1 MELERRFNMN
11 HILKTT
17 ITVFGL
23 SLAALGLAAAE
34 ERFDMRV
41 RNDFFAGFAGNQE
54 ALNRGMKL
62 CEDELAHNPANAPA
76 LVWHGSGVFFQSGM
90 YFRTGDRAKG
100 GEFWQRGL
108 GEMDQAV
115 TMAPDDL
122 GVRIPRGAV
131 LLTASRMLP
140 SAELAR
146 PLIEK
151 GVGDFE
157 RVLELQKNYF
167 DTLGTHPRGELL
179 IALADGYARLGKDD
193 QATAYFER
201 IRAALPGSVY
211 AASAG
216 KWLATK
222 TLAPREAGCLGCHV
236 AK

>member
-1 MELERRFNMN
+1 MN
-11 HILKTT
+11 QMLKTT
-17 ITVFGL
+17 VTVLGL
-23 SLAALGLAAAE
+23 SLAVLGLAAAQ

-54 ALNRGMKL
+54 ALDRAMKI
-62 CEDELAHNPANAPA
+62 CEDELARNPQNAAA
-76 LVWHGSGVFFQSGM
+76 LVWHGSGVFFESGT
-90 YFRTGDRAKG
+90 YFRGGDRAKG

-108 GEMDQAV
+108 AEMDRAV
-115 TMAPDDL
+115 EMAPDVL

-131 LLTASRMLP
+131 LLTASLSLP
-140 SAELAR
+140 NAEMAH

-151 GVGDFE
+151 GVSDFE
-157 RVLELQKNYF
+157 HALEIQKPYF

-179 IALADGYARLGKDD
+179 IGLADGYARLGKDD
-193 QATAYFER
+193 QAAAYFQR
-201 IRAALPGSVY
+201 IRAALPGSAY
-211 AASAG
+211 AASAD

>member
-1 MELERRFNMN
+1 MN

-17 ITVFGL
+17 VTVFGI
-23 SLAALGLAAAE
+23 SLAVLGLAAAQ

-54 ALNRGMKL
+54 ALDRAMKL
-62 CEDELAHNPANAPA
+62 CEEELARNPDNAAA
-76 LVWHGSGVFFQSGM
+76 LVWHGSGVFFESRT
-90 YFRTGDRAKG
+90 YFRAGDQAKG
-100 GEFWQRGL
+100 LEFWQRGL
-108 GEMDQAV
+108 GEMDNAV
-115 TMAPDDL
+115 KMAPDTL

-131 LLTASRMLP
+131 LLTASRALP
-140 SAELAR
+140 SAEMAR

-157 RVLELQKNYF
+157 RALEIQKPYF

-179 IALADGYARLGKDD
+179 IGLADGYARLGKDD

-201 IRAALPGSVY
+201 IRAALPGSAY
-211 AASAG
+211 AASAE

>member
-1 MELERRFNMN
+1 MS
-11 HILKTT
+11 HIFK
-17 ITVFGL
+17 IAVSVVGL
-23 SLAALGLAAAE
+23 GLAALGLAAAQ

-54 ALNRGMKL
+54 ALDRGMKL
-62 CEDELAHNPANAPA
+62 CEDELARNPDNAAA
-76 LVWHGSGVFFQSGM
+76 LVWHGSGVFVQSRT
-90 YFRTGDRAKG
+90 YFRAGDRAKG
-100 GEFWQRGL
+100 VEFWQRGL
-108 GEMDQAV
+108 GEMDKAV
-115 TMAPDDL
+115 NMAPDQL

-131 LLTASRMLP
+131 LLTASLVLP
-140 SAELAR
+140 DAERAR

-151 GVGDFE
+151 GVSDFE
-157 RVLELQKNYF
+157 HALEIQKSYF

-179 IALADGYARLGKDD
+179 IGLADGYARLGKDE

-201 IRAALPGSVY
+201 IRAALPGSAY
-211 AASAG
+211 AVSAD

>member
-1 MELERRFNMN
+1 MN

-17 ITVFGL
+17 VIVFGL
-23 SLAALGLAAAE
+23 SLAMLGLAAAQ

-54 ALNRGMKL
+54 ALDRAMKL
-62 CEDELAHNPANAPA
+62 CEEELARNPGNAAA
-76 LVWHGSGVFFQSGM
+76 LVWHGSGVFFESAM
-90 YFRTGDRAKG
+90 YFRAGDRAKG
-100 GEFWQRGL
+100 GEFWQLGL
-108 GEMDQAV
+108 GEMDKAV
-115 TMAPDDL
+115 AMAPDSL

-131 LLTASRMLP
+131 LLTASRSLP
-140 SAELAR
+140 NAEMAH

-157 RVLELQKNYF
+157 RALELQKPYF

-179 IALADGYARLGKDD
+179 IGLADGYARLGKDE
-193 QATAYFER
+193 QAAAYFER
-201 IRAALPGSVY
+201 IRAALPGSAY
-211 AASAG
+211 AASAE
-216 KWLATK
+216 KWLTTK

>member
-1 MELERRFNMN
+1 MN

-17 ITVFGL
+17 ATVLGL
-23 SLAALGLAAAE
+23 GLAVLGLAAAQ

-54 ALNRGMKL
+54 ALDRAMKL
-62 CEDELAHNPANAPA
+62 CEEELARNPGNAAA
-76 LVWHGSGVFFQSGM
+76 LVWHGSGVFFESRTH
-90 YFRTGDRAKG
+90 FRAGDQAKG
-100 GEFWQRGL
+100 IEFWQRGL
-108 GEMDQAV
+108 GEMDKAV
-115 TMAPDDL
+115 TMAPDSL

-131 LLTASRMLP
+131 LLTASRALP
-140 SAELAR
+140 NAEMAH

-157 RVLELQKNYF
+157 RALEIQKPYF

-179 IALADGYARLGKDD
+179 IGLADGYARLGKDE
-193 QATAYFER
+193 QAMAYFER
-201 IRAALPGSVY
+201 IRAALPGSAY
-211 AASAG
+211 AASAE

>member
-1 MELERRFNMN
+1 MN
-11 HILKTT
+11 QILKTT
-17 ITVFGL
+17 ITVFSVGL
-23 SLAALGLAAAE
+23 VVVGLAAAQ

-54 ALNRGMKL
+54 ALDRAMKI
-62 CEDELAHNPANAPA
+62 CEEELGRNPGNAAA
-76 LVWHGSGVFFQSGM
+76 LVWHGAGVFFESRT
-90 YFRTGDRAKG
+90 YFQAGDRAKG

-108 GEMDQAV
+108 GEMDNAV
-115 TMAPDDL
+115 KMAPDAL

-131 LLTASRMLP
+131 LLTASRSLP
-140 SAELAR
+140 SAEMAH

-151 GVGDFE
+151 GVSDFE
-157 RVLELQKNYF
+157 RALEIQKPYF

-179 IALADGYARLGKDD
+179 IGLADGYARLGKDE

-201 IRAALPGSVY
+201 IRAALPGSAY
-211 AASAG
+211 AASAE

>member
-1 MELERRFNMN
+1 MD
-11 HILKTT
+11 HILKT
-17 ITVFGL
+17 IVTVFGL
-23 SLAALGLAAAE
+23 SLAVLGLAAAQ

-54 ALNRGMKL
+54 ALDRAMKL
-62 CEDELAHNPANAPA
+62 CEEELARNPDNAAA
-76 LVWHGSGVFFQSGM
+76 LVWHGSGVFFESGT
-90 YFRTGDRAKG
+90 YFRAGDRVKG

-108 GEMDQAV
+108 GEMDKAV
-115 TMAPDDL
+115 TMAPDTL

-131 LLTASRMLP
+131 LLTASRSLP
-140 SAELAR
+140 NAEMAH

-157 RVLELQKNYF
+157 RALEIQKPYF

-179 IALADGYARLGKDD
+179 IGLADGYARLGKDER
-193 QATAYFER
+193 ATAYFER
-201 IRAALPGSVY
+201 IRAALPGTSY
-211 AASAG
+211 AASAE

>member
-1 MELERRFNMN
+1 MN
-11 HILKTT
+11 QILKTT
-17 ITVFGL
+17 ITVFSVGL
-23 SLAALGLAAAE
+23 VVVGLAAAQ

-54 ALNRGMKL
+54 ALDRAMKI
-62 CEDELAHNPANAPA
+62 CEEELGRNPGNAAA
-76 LVWHGSGVFFQSGM
+76 LVWHGAGVFFESRM
-90 YFRTGDRAKG
+90 YFQAGDRAKG

-108 GEMDQAV
+108 GEMDNAV
-115 TMAPDDL
+115 KMAPDAL

-131 LLTASRMLP
+131 LLTASRSLP
-140 SAELAR
+140 SAEMAH

-151 GVGDFE
+151 GVSDFE
-157 RVLELQKNYF
+157 RALEIQKPYF

-179 IALADGYARLGKDD
+179 IGLADGYARLGKDE

-201 IRAALPGSVY
+201 IRAALPGSAY
-211 AASAG
+211 AASAE

>member
-1 MELERRFNMN
+1 MN

-17 ITVFGL
+17 VIVFGL
-23 SLAALGLAAAE
+23 SLAMLGLAAAQ

-54 ALNRGMKL
+54 ALDRAMKL
-62 CEDELAHNPANAPA
+62 CEEELARNPGNAAA
-76 LVWHGSGVFFQSGM
+76 LVWHGSGVFFESAM
-90 YFRTGDRAKG
+90 YFRAGDRAKG

-108 GEMDQAV
+108 GEMDKAV
-115 TMAPDDL
+115 AMAPDSL

-131 LLTASRMLP
+131 LLTASRSLP
-140 SAELAR
+140 NAEMAH

-157 RVLELQKNYF
+157 RALELQKPYF

-179 IALADGYARLGKDD
+179 IGLADGYARLGKDE
-193 QATAYFER
+193 QAAAYFER
-201 IRAALPGSVY
+201 IRAALPGSAY
-211 AASAG
+211 AASAE
-216 KWLATK
+216 KWLTTK

>member
-1 MELERRFNMN
+1 MN

-17 ITVFGL
+17 VTVFGL
-23 SLAALGLAAAE
+23 SLAVLGLAAAE
-34 ERFDMRV
+34 ERFDLRV

-54 ALNRGMKL
+54 ALDRAMKL
-62 CEDELAHNPANAPA
+62 CEEELARNPANAAA
-76 LVWHGSGVFFQSGM
+76 LVWHGSGVFFQSRT
-90 YFRTGDRAKG
+90 YFQAGDRAKG
-100 GEFWQRGL
+100 IEFWQRGL
-108 GEMDQAV
+108 GEMDNAV
-115 TMAPDDL
+115 KMAPNSL

-131 LLTASRMLP
+131 LLTASRTLP
-140 SAELAR
+140 NAEMAH

-157 RVLELQKNYF
+157 QALEIQKTYF

-179 IALADGYARLGKDD
+179 IGLADGYARLGKDD
-193 QATAYFER
+193 QATDYFER
-201 IRAALPGSVY
+201 IRAALPGSAY
-211 AASAG
+211 AASAE

>member
-1 MELERRFNMN
+1 MN

-17 ITVFGL
+17 VTVFGI
-23 SLAALGLAAAE
+23 SLAVLGLAAAQ

-54 ALNRGMKL
+54 ALDRAMKI
-62 CEDELAHNPANAPA
+62 CEEELARNPGNAAA
-76 LVWHGSGVFFQSGM
+76 LVWHGSGVFFESRT
-90 YFRTGDRAKG
+90 YFQAGDRAKG

-108 GEMDQAV
+108 GEMDNAV
-115 TMAPDDL
+115 KMAPDAL

-131 LLTASRMLP
+131 LLTASRSLP
-140 SAELAR
+140 SAEMAH

-151 GVGDFE
+151 GVSDFE
-157 RVLELQKNYF
+157 RALEIQKPYF

-179 IALADGYARLGKDD
+179 IGLADGYARLGKDE
-193 QATAYFER
+193 QAAAFFER
-201 IRAALPGSVY
+201 IRAALPGTPY
-211 AASAG
+211 AASAE

>member
-1 MELERRFNMN
+1 MN

-17 ITVFGL
+17 VTVFGL
-23 SLAALGLAAAE
+23 SLAVLGLAGAQ

-54 ALNRGMKL
+54 ALDRAMKI
-62 CEDELAHNPANAPA
+62 CEEELARNPNNAAA
-76 LVWHGSGVFFQSGM
+76 LVWHGSGVFFESGM
-90 YFRTGDRAKG
+90 YFRAGDRAKG

-108 GEMDQAV
+108 GEMDKAV
-115 TMAPDDL
+115 AMAPDTL

-131 LLTASRMLP
+131 LLTASRSLP
-140 SAELAR
+140 NAEMAH

-157 RVLELQKNYF
+157 HALEIQKPYF

-179 IALADGYARLGKDD
+179 IGLADGYARLGKDD

-201 IRAALPGSVY
+201 IRAALPGTAY
-211 AASAG
+211 ATSAE

>member
-1 MELERRFNMN
+1 MN

-17 ITVFGL
+17 LAVLGL
-23 SLAALGLAAAE
+23 SLSVLGLAPAQ

-41 RNDFFAGFAGNQE
+41 RNDFFAGFAGNQD
-54 ALNRGMKL
+54 ALDRAMKL
-62 CEDELAHNPANAPA
+62 CEDELAHNPANAAA
-76 LVWHGSGVFFQSGM
+76 LVWHGSGVFFESGM
-90 YFRTGDRAKG
+90 YFRAGDRAKG

-108 GEMDQAV
+108 AEMDKAV
-115 TMAPDDL
+115 EMAPDAL

-131 LLTASRMLP
+131 LLTASHSLP
-140 SAELAR
+140 NAEMAH

-151 GVGDFE
+151 GIGDFE
-157 RVLELQKNYF
+157 HALEIQKPYF

-179 IALADGYARLGKDD
+179 IGLADGYARLGKDQ
-193 QATAYFER
+193 QATVYFER
-201 IRAALPGSVY
+201 IRAALPGSGY
-211 AASAG
+211 AASAE

>member
-1 MELERRFNMN
+1 MN

-17 ITVFGL
+17 ATVLGL
-23 SLAALGLAAAE
+23 GLAVLGLAAAQ

-54 ALNRGMKL
+54 ALDRAMKL
-62 CEDELAHNPANAPA
+62 CEEELARNPGNAAA
-76 LVWHGSGVFFQSGM
+76 LVWHGSGVFFESRTH
-90 YFRTGDRAKG
+90 FRAGDQAKG
-100 GEFWQRGL
+100 IEFWQRGL
-108 GEMDQAV
+108 GEMDKAV
-115 TMAPDDL
+115 TMAPDSL

-131 LLTASRMLP
+131 LLTASRALP
-140 SAELAR
+140 NAEMAH

-157 RVLELQKNYF
+157 RALEIQKPYF

-179 IALADGYARLGKDD
+179 IGLADGYARLGKDE

-201 IRAALPGSVY
+201 IRAALPGSAY
-211 AASAG
+211 AASAE

>member
-1 MELERRFNMN
+1 MN

-17 ITVFGL
+17 ITAFGI
-23 SLAALGLAAAE
+23 SLAVLGLAAAQ

-54 ALNRGMKL
+54 ALDRAMKI
-62 CEDELAHNPANAPA
+62 CEEELTRNPANAAA
-76 LVWHGSGVFFQSGM
+76 LVWHGSGVFFQSGTH
-90 YFRTGDRAKG
+90 FRSGDQAKG
-100 GEFWQRGL
+100 VEFWQRGL
-108 GEMDQAV
+108 SEMDNAV
-115 TMAPDDL
+115 KMAPDSL

-131 LLTASRMLP
+131 LLTASRTLP
-140 SAELAR
+140 NAEMAH

-157 RVLELQKNYF
+157 RALEIQKAYF

-179 IALADGYARLGKDD
+179 IGLADGYARLGKDD

-201 IRAALPGSVY
+201 IRTALPGTAY
-211 AASAG
+211 ATSAE
-216 KWLATK
+216 KWLTTK